1 MRRSVLGAASVIAV
15 LVALALV
22 PPAQRAR
29 AGGPEAGID
38 VSSFQGSINWGGVAS
53 SGIAFAYMRAGEGC
67 CTKDQTFQTNWA
79 GAGANGL
86 QRGAYLYFHPGEDP
100 NSQATLLLQ
109 QLQSV
114 GFHQSDLI
122 PVIDVETTDG
132 LSQSAVVSAL
142 RTLVNDIAASIG
154 VLPAI
159 YTAPS
164 WWDSHVTS
172 SAFTADPLWVANW
185 CGSCAAPTLPAGS
198 WGGLGYQVWQY
209 ADNLSVAGISGPVD
223 GDRANTV
230 PPAFPGYVSVTLP
243 QRLSADG
250 MVAGDAVA
258 VSPATGVHA
267 VFWKAPDD
275 HLTGWFSD
283 HGTISH
289 FWGVGLPA
297 NMASDP
303 SVVALPDG
311 GFDVFW
317 RSTTS
322 ELWMVSS
329 AEGYAARDLGIA
341 NVAATPHAAASADG
355 AVTIAWTRSDETL
368 WLTTVTSQATAVP
381 YSISG
386 AMNVL
391 ATAPVYYGAGA
402 LAVFWRAAGGSLWW
416 DANTGTGWA
425 PPVNLGHGPL
435 ASDPQPISPAAGV
448 IDVFWLGT
456 DGIIWDQAYDG
467 NWRSPAAVSGANMSS
482 TPAIV
487 PTAGGFT
494 VFVRDPQSA
503 IWVSAFSSAAG
514 WTPPTL
520 VGAGAA
526 GSLLSAIPQGSPGHY
541 EVYLAGT
548 DGALYQLSF

>member
-1 MRRSVLGAASVIAV
+1 MLAAASVIAMLV
-15 LVALALV
+15 AVALA
-22 PPAQRAR
+22 PAARPAR
-29 AGGPEAGID
+29 AAGPEAGID
-38 VSSFQGSINWGGVAS
+38 VSTFQGTIDWAAVAS

-67 CTKDQTFQTNWA
+67 CAKDLTFQTNWA

-86 QRGAYLYFHPGEDP
+86 QRGAYLYFHPADDP
-100 NSQATLLLQ
+100 NAQATLLLQ

-114 GFHQSDLI
+114 GFHQGDLI

-132 LSQSAVVSAL
+132 LSQSAIVSGL

-185 CGSCAAPTLPAGS
+185 CGSCSAPTLPAGG

-209 ADNLSVAGISGPVD
+209 SDNLTVPGISGSVD
-223 GDRANTV
+223 GDRASTE
-230 PPAFPGYVSVTLP
+230 PPAFPGYISVTLP
-243 QRLSADG
+243 QRLSPDG
-250 MVAGDAVA
+250 TVAGNAVA
-258 VSPATGVHA
+258 VSPASGVA
-267 VFWKAPDD
+267 ALFWKAPDD
-275 HLTGWFSD
+275 HLAGWFSD
-283 HGTISH
+283 QGTISH

-297 NMASDP
+297 NMSSDP

-317 RSTTS
+317 RSTTG

-329 AEGYAARDLGIA
+329 AQGYAARDLGIA
-341 NVAATPHAAASADG
+341 NVASTPHAAASSDDT
-355 AVTIAWTRSDETL
+355 VTVAWTRSDQSL
-368 WLTTVTSQATAVP
+368 WLTTVTSNATAVP
-381 YSISG
+381 HSISG
-386 AMNVL
+386 ATNVV
-391 ATAPVYYGAGA
+391 AAAPVYFGAGS
-402 LAVFWRAAGGSLWW
+402 LAVFWRTADGSLWW
-416 DANTGTGWA
+416 DSNTGKGWA
-425 PPVNLGHGPL
+425 PASDLGNGPL

-467 NWRSPAAVSGANMSS
+467 SWSSPGAVSGANMSS

-487 PTAGGFT
+487 PAAGGFT
-494 VFVRDPQSA
+494 VFVRDPQNA
-503 IWVSAFSSAAG
+503 VWVSAFSSSAG

-526 GSLLSAIPQGSPGHY
+526 GSLLSAIAGSPGHY
-541 EVYLAGT
+541 EVFLAGT
-548 DGALYQLSF
+548 DGALYQMSL